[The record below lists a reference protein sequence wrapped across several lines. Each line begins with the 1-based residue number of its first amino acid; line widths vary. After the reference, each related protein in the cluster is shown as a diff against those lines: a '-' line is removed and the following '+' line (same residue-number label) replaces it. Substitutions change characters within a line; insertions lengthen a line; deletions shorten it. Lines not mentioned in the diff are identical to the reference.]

1 MGDQHDY
8 DNLFT
13 PGESPLTG
21 GDPVEADILAATN
34 WMVSKCRVYQGSFQ
48 MQWFDLTNAIFQTL
62 GQSCPLLAPVRK
74 NLSGLRTLLEV
85 ICIGIRLRNHKNSCS
100 RAVLGLFEEDPERAV
115 EGLSIAYHP
124 GYEREII
131 RTSSFCVGEF

>member
-1 MGDQHDY
+1 MQG
-8 DNLFT
+8 L
-13 PGESPLTG
+13 
-21 GDPVEADILAATN
+21 PV
-34 WMVSKCRVYQGSFQ
+34 FQ

-74 NLSGLRTLLEV
+74 NLSGLRTILEV
-85 ICIGIRLRNHKNSCS
+85 ICIGIRLRDNKNSCS

-124 GYEREII
+124 GYEREIDGI
-131 RTSSFCVGEF
+131 LYQDFLVLCRRVLRHCRWLEFRILHSH